1 MHEKLTKGVS
11 LNPPSKHFENIFPKR
26 QCSFR
31 KGLEAQYC
39 LISMIK
45 KWKKLEE
52 KTSSGWGGL
61 LLLS

>member
-1 MHEKLTKGVS
+1 MHEKLTKGIS
-11 LNPPSKHFENIFPKR
+11 LNPPSKHFENIFPKL

-52 KTSSGWGGL
+52 KT
-61 LLLS
+61 